1 MIYQS
6 FAQLYDQLFDPEM
19 YQKWEEFTIKN
30 LPADTKNILDLAGG
44 SGRLGVMLAA
54 RGFDVTVADFSA
66 EMLSIA
72 DQHATEA
79 GVNLHLLQA
88 DCETL
93 VLYRS
98 MMRSLVM
105 RTLFVI

>member
-19 YQKWEEFTIKN
+19 YQKWEKFTIKN
-30 LPADTKNILDLAGG
+30 LPADTKSILDLAGG

-66 EMLSIA
+66 EMLRNFS
-72 DQHATEA
+72 
-79 GVNLHLLQA
+79 
-88 DCETL
+88 
-93 VLYRS
+93 
-98 MMRSLVM
+98 
-105 RTLFVI
+105 

>member
-54 RGFDVTVADFSA
+54 R
-66 EMLSIA
+66 
-72 DQHATEA
+72 
-79 GVNLHLLQA
+79 
-88 DCETL
+88 
-93 VLYRS
+93 
-98 MMRSLVM
+98 
-105 RTLFVI
+105 